1 MKWNRIPWNAKYCF
15 WAWILRES
23 EFTGP
28 SVKGGFQSLFM
39 CDFPIVRKQC
49 EPLFFMWRLW
59 RHSSPSKHQ
68 HHHLRSVVTAVS
80 RKRGLRLSVLFRTM
94 NVGCRSIPPF
104 NRAWMSSISDN
115 TGDLLSLWSHS
126 VLISLSLKIERRHTY
141 NLLKSEK
148 LRKTLRRSWKWTT
161 IEKTWSW

>member
-1 MKWNRIPWNAKYCF
+1 MWNIALDMNFTWMWIHWEITKSWIPITFYVWFSDCPQTVRAFFSCD
-15 WAWILRES
+15 
-23 EFTGP
+23 
-28 SVKGGFQSLFM
+28 GFGAIPHRRSINIII
-39 CDFPIVRKQC
+39 CG
-49 EPLFFMWRLW
+49 
-59 RHSSPSKHQ
+59 
-68 HHHLRSVVTAVS
+68 RSVVTAVS
-80 RKRGLRLSVLFRTM
+80 RKRGLRLSVLFRSITY
-94 NVGCRSIPPF
+94 VGCRSIPPF

-141 NLLKSEK
+141 NSLKSEK

>member
-1 MKWNRIPWNAKYCF
+1 MLYIAFELEFYVKVNSLGHQWKVDSNHFLCVIFRLSANSASPFFSCDGFGAIPHRRSINIIIC
-15 WAWILRES
+15 
-23 EFTGP
+23 G
-28 SVKGGFQSLFM
+28 
-39 CDFPIVRKQC
+39 
-49 EPLFFMWRLW
+49 
-59 RHSSPSKHQ
+59 
-68 HHHLRSVVTAVS
+68 RSVVAAVS